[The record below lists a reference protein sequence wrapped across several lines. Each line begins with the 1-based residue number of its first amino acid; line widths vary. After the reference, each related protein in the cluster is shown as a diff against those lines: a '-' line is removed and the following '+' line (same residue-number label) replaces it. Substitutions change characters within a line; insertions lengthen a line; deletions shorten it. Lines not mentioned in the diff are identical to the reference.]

1 MSSPTRATSRRR
13 AIFWT
18 AAAGFAALGAYR
30 LLAPGRAPADDP
42 QLVLDRP
49 WFDSKPVKYTD
60 YVHAFYASKYGQTSV
75 FQRASAYDF
84 RFELATF
91 RRDGNKLALTFPQ
104 TGKTADVSFT
114 ISACKDLPPFD
125 LCLDLSDNPW
135 GGPKRYH
142 ASREQEDDSSEL
154 GKAGKTLRMR
164 AGE

>member
-1 MSSPTRATSRRR
+1 MSSPTRTSSRRR
-13 AIFWT
+13 AILWA
-18 AAAGFAALGAYR
+18 AAAGLAGLGAYR
-30 LLAPGRAPADDP
+30 FFTPSAAPTDDP
-42 QLVLDRP
+42 QLLLDRP

-104 TGKTADVSFT
+104 TGKTADITFT
-114 ISACKDLPPFD
+114 VSACKDLPPFD
-125 LCLDLSDNPW
+125 LCLDLSENPW

-142 ASREQEDDSSEL
+142 ATREQEDESSEL
-154 GKAGKTLRMR
+154 GKAAKALRLR
-164 AGE
+164 TGE

>member
-1 MSSPTRATSRRR
+1 MRRPSSQRRTVLLVVLGLAGLGVWRLAATPSAAPT
-13 AIFWT
+13 
-18 AAAGFAALGAYR
+18 
-30 LLAPGRAPADDP
+30 DDP
-42 QLVLDRP
+42 QLLLDRP

-60 YVHAFYASKYGQTSV
+60 YVNAFYASKYGQTSV

-91 RRDGNKLALTFPQ
+91 RRDGGKLALTFPQ
-104 TGKTADVSFT
+104 TGKTAEVAFT

>member
-1 MSSPTRATSRRR
+1 MSASSSRRR
-13 AIFWT
+13 AVLV
-18 AAAGFAALGAYR
+18 AAIGLAGLGAFR
-30 LLAPGRAPADDP
+30 FFSPAATPADDP

-60 YVHAFYASKYGQTSV
+60 YVNAFYASKYGQTSV

-91 RRDGNKLALTFPQ
+91 RRDGGKLALTFPQ
-104 TGKTADVSFT
+104 SGKTADVTFT
-114 ISACKDLPPFD
+114 VTACKDLPPFD

-142 ASREQEDDSSEL
+142 GSREQEDDSSEL
-154 GKAGKTLRMR
+154 GKAGKTLRAR
-164 AGE
+164 AGG